1 MEMRLSSFLRVYI
14 VTAICFFLLPYHVL
28 YADKVPDD
36 RQPVAV
42 GVVPQAG
49 IAMPTDTGV
58 YIGFDAEYMYKIAQ
72 YANLKV
78 TYHAYP
84 NYTELFNGIR
94 NGEIQM
100 ALGIAPTKERQKE
113 FLFASNGFFTG
124 QASIRVR
131 SDDSRFSYG
140 NPMEYNGKRLG
151 VVGSSI
157 MYTRAREWAEQ
168 SNIYPVFVL
177 YEDDTQLYK
186 DMDEG
191 KLDGVIAIGSKFTN
205 SYRSSFNIATNT
217 YYPIFARNQ
226 LELKNAVDAAMN
238 RILFEDSLYPEKLFD
253 KYRHYQIRGN
263 LPLSVEEKAYISNHP
278 VLKVALLEKQEPF
291 SYKKSDGTASGIAPD
306 LYQVIARELNWQVE
320 FKFYKTRQEVAEA
333 LHEGEVDVYGVTTQ
347 DIIASEEKNLALT
360 KTYFTLNIV
369 SLKRPDVTEIHTAAF
384 MGRAPRNVEQLLRE
398 NFEGVEFQA
407 YNSFDEC
414 YDALMDRQVDAMF
427 CNMAQLNWLSV
438 KRGIGE
444 LVVESVENLY
454 TECSGQLLPENN
466 LLNSIL
472 SKTVQGNSIDVTSIV
487 SRNIYTEPTIMDYLR
502 SIPARLV
509 AGFFAVLLLVT
520 IIVGYMFYVSH
531 QKQVGAELNAKQAA
545 LEASEQARKAE
556 SNFLSTM
563 SHDMRTPLNGIL
575 GYTRLAK
582 GSFDMEEIHKYLDRI
597 DSSGKLMLALVN
609 DVLDLSKLASGKMEI
624 RDDKIIPA
632 ELFGIIKSAIS
643 MNADTQHVD
652 FKATLHAPENL
663 IVHSDRLRLQQ
674 IAMNLLSN
682 AVKYTPAGGHVVWE
696 VRVDISGEEPLL
708 IERVQDDGIGMS
720 EEFQKHM
727 FEIFTQEN
735 RWEVTGL
742 RGTGLGLSLVHKFIN
757 LLGGTIEVKS
767 QLNEGTVFDFQI
779 PIKISWDSTADNE
792 SMPQI
797 NAVEKPSVAK
807 DILKDIP
814 VLLVEDNEINAE
826 LTKLIITDYGA
837 NIIDWAHNGQEAL
850 EMYSASEPSHYRLII
865 MDLRMPVM
873 DGLTATR
880 EIRRL
885 HRVDASIVPI
895 IAISADAYAEDIQ
908 NCIEAGMQCHISKP
922 IDVDKLMA
930 AINDLI

>member
-1 MEMRLSSFLRVYI
+1 
-14 VTAICFFLLPYHVL
+14 
-28 YADKVPDD
+28 
-36 RQPVAV
+36 
-42 GVVPQAG
+42 
-49 IAMPTDTGV
+49 
-58 YIGFDAEYMYKIAQ
+58 
-72 YANLKV
+72 
-78 TYHAYP
+78 
-84 NYTELFNGIR
+84 
-94 NGEIQM
+94 
-100 ALGIAPTKERQKE
+100 
-113 FLFASNGFFTG
+113 
-124 QASIRVR
+124 
-131 SDDSRFSYG
+131 
-140 NPMEYNGKRLG
+140 
-151 VVGSSI
+151 
-157 MYTRAREWAEQ
+157 
-168 SNIYPVFVL
+168 
-177 YEDDTQLYK
+177 
-186 DMDEG
+186 
-191 KLDGVIAIGSKFTN
+191 
-205 SYRSSFNIATNT
+205 
-217 YYPIFARNQ
+217 
-226 LELKNAVDAAMN
+226 
-238 RILFEDSLYPEKLFD
+238 
-253 KYRHYQIRGN
+253 
-263 LPLSVEEKAYISNHP
+263 
-278 VLKVALLEKQEPF
+278 
-291 SYKKSDGTASGIAPD
+291 
-306 LYQVIARELNWQVE
+306 
-320 FKFYKTRQEVAEA
+320 
-333 LHEGEVDVYGVTTQ
+333 
-347 DIIASEEKNLALT
+347 
-360 KTYFTLNIV
+360 
-369 SLKRPDVTEIHTAAF
+369 
-384 MGRAPRNVEQLLRE
+384 
-398 NFEGVEFQA
+398 
-407 YNSFDEC
+407 
-414 YDALMDRQVDAMF
+414 
-427 CNMAQLNWLSV
+427 
-438 KRGIGE
+438 
-444 LVVESVENLY
+444 
-454 TECSGQLLPENN
+454 
-466 LLNSIL
+466 
-472 SKTVQGNSIDVTSIV
+472 
-487 SRNIYTEPTIMDYLR
+487 MDYLR
-502 SIPARLV
+502 SIPSRLV
-509 AGFFAVLLLVT
+509 AGFFAMVLLIT
-520 IIVGYMFYVSH
+520 IIVGYMFYISH
-531 QKQVGAELNAKQAA
+531 QKQVGAELNAKQTA

-575 GYTRLAK
+575 GYTRLAR

-624 RDDKIIPA
+624 REDKIIPA

-652 FKATLHAPENL
+652 FKATLHAPEKL

-682 AVKYTPAGGHVVWE
+682 AIKYTPAGGHVVWE
-696 VRVDISGEEPLL
+696 VRIDTSGEEPLL

-735 RWEVTGL
+735 RQEATGL

-807 DILKDIP
+807 DILKDVP

-880 EIRRL
+880 KIRRL